1 MKSLLPPLTNSL
13 LNIHFDINFFLPQRS
28 DPALAAAA
36 LPPSSLFERDPESGP
51 DQFDVRKK
59 PAKVET
65 HFTED
70 LEEKMEEERRLAE
83 KVEMERREEELRKEE
98 RREAERLAEEK
109 REREE
114 EDRLQR
120 EEEEEELRRRGV
132 EGKRA
137 SSIYILGHEEEVHA
151 IEDWEGD
158 Y

>member
-13 LNIHFDINFFLPQRS
+13 LTFFLPQRS

-70 LEEKMEEERRLAE
+70 LEEKMEEERRWKE
-83 KVEMERREEELRKEE
+83 DSLRKLANIQIKKVDQT
-98 RREAERLAEEK
+98 RRKECLREK
-109 REREE
+109 GKGSRNS
-114 EDRLQR
+114 EDNFNV
-120 EEEEEELRRRGV
+120 V
-132 EGKRA
+132 EVLVSRDGYNL
-137 SSIYILGHEEEVHA
+137 I
-151 IEDWEGD
+151 D
-158 Y
+158 